1 MKLLDIFSGY
11 TATTGSPLVH
21 IAYLVGCS
29 AFTLGIL
36 NDGTAKHLWLW
47 LIDKWFT
54 THLIFVLALYLNKT
68 ILKNS
73 KEFQFI
79 LLLYTILQY

>member
-11 TATTGSPLVH
+11 TATTGSHLVH

-36 NDGTAKHLWLW
+36 NKGKA
-47 LIDKWFT
+47 
-54 THLIFVLALYLNKT
+54 
-68 ILKNS
+68 
-73 KEFQFI
+73 
-79 LLLYTILQY
+79 

>member
-29 AFTLGIL
+29 AFTLGFL
-36 NDGTAKHLWLW
+36 NKGSAKNIWLW
-47 LIDKWFT
+47 VIDRWFF
-54 THLIFVLALYLNKT
+54 THLIFALAILFNKT

-73 KEFQFI
+73 KE
-79 LLLYTILQY
+79 L

>member
-11 TATTGSPLVH
+11 TATTGSGVVH

-29 AFTLGIL
+29 SFTLGIL
-36 NDGTAKHLWLW
+36 NNGYAKDIWLW
-47 LIDKWFT
+47 LIDKWFY
-54 THLIFVLALYLNKT
+54 THLIFIIALLLNGT

-79 LLLYTILQY
+79 LLLYAILKY